1 METVIGVFDQ
11 VYVERALKMLYDH
24 GFDKSQLTLVDQ
36 EHVEE
41 GPVAQEAGA
50 VGTEIAP
57 VAAVNPNAAVA
68 PQVTAGMLGLDSAVS
83 AVSDAIDFYRNAIKH
98 GATVLILRTS
108 AERANEARLLMRRA
122 AASHSNKTPKTA
134 TRRYRLT
141 PHGGPFGTYS
151 PSRTP

>member
-11 VYVERALKMLYDH
+11 VYVDRALKMLYDH
-24 GFDKSQLTLVDQ
+24 GFDKSQLTLIDQ

-41 GPVAQEAGA
+41 GPIAQEAGA
-50 VGTEIAP
+50 VGAEIAP

-68 PQVTAGMLGLDSAVS
+68 PQVTAGMLGLDSVLS
-83 AVSDAIDFYRNAIKH
+83 ATSDAIDFYRIAIKH

-122 AASHSNKTPKTA
+122 RASNVNEPPKRA
-134 TRRYRLT
+134 TRV
-141 PHGGPFGTYS
+141 
-151 PSRTP
+151 